1 MTAATPARTPRT
13 PPTPRAPRTPRPV
26 PGGPALAAVL
36 KAEGRLFL
44 REPGSLFW
52 ILGFPTALLV
62 ILGLIPSFRETDPD
76 LGGRR
81 VIDLYV
87 PVAVLLGMI
96 MASIQAMPP
105 VLTSYRER
113 GILRRMSTTPVRP
126 LAILGAQIALHGAAM
141 IASALIAITT
151 GRLAFGV
158 ALPFSRPGYVLTM
171 LLMIGC
177 ALALGATLAAIA
189 ATTKAATAIGSVAFL
204 LMMFTSGV
212 WLPVQAMPD
221 LLRTVVGLTP
231 FGAASQALDQAMLG
245 TWPSWSYLGI
255 MALWAAG
262 LTGAASRWFR
272 WE

>member
-1 MTAATPARTPRT
+1 MSTATAPASTRS
-13 PPTPRAPRTPRPV
+13 APGKEQ
-26 PGGPALAAVL
+26 GGKALAAVL

-52 ILGFPTALLV
+52 MLGFPTMLLV
-62 ILGLIPSFRETDPD
+62 ILGLIPSFREPSAD

-113 GILRRMSTTPVRP
+113 GILRRLSTTPVRP
-126 LAILGAQIALHGAAM
+126 MAILGAQIALHGAAM
-141 IASALIAITT
+141 IVSALLAITV
-151 GRLAFGV
+151 GHLAFGV
-158 ALPFSRPGYVLTM
+158 ALSLSQPGYILAL
-171 LLMIGC
+171 LLMTGC

-212 WLPVQAMPD
+212 WLPVQVMPD
-221 LLRTVVGLTP
+221 LLQTIVGLTP
-231 FGAASQALDQAMLG
+231 FGAASQALDRSTLG
-245 TWPSWSYLGI
+245 SWPNWQDLGI
-255 MALWAAG
+255 MAVWAAG
-262 LTGAASRWFR
+262 LTGAATRWFR

>member
-1 MTAATPARTPRT
+1 MTTAAPA
-13 PPTPRAPRTPRPV
+13 PTSARRPV
-26 PGGPALAAVL
+26 PGGPALAAVF

-44 REPGSLFW
+44 REPGNLFW
-52 ILGFPTALLV
+52 ILGFPTVLMV
-62 ILGLIPSFRETDPD
+62 ILGLIPSFREANPD

-87 PVAVLLGMI
+87 PIAVLLGMV

-113 GILRRMSTTPVRP
+113 GILRRLSTTPVRP
-126 LAILGAQIALHGAAM
+126 IAILGAQIALHGLAM
-141 IASALIAITT
+141 IASGLITITV

-171 LLMIGC
+171 LLMVGC
-177 ALALGATLAAIA
+177 ALTLGATLAAVA
-189 ATTKAATAIGSVAFL
+189 ATTKAATAIGSVVFL

-212 WLPVQAMPD
+212 WLPVQTMPD
-221 LLRTVVGLTP
+221 LLQTIVGLTP
-231 FGAASQALDQAMLG
+231 FGAASLALDQSMLG
-245 TWPSWSYLGI
+245 TWPNWSHLGI
-255 MALWAAG
+255 MTLWAAG
-262 LTGAASRWFR
+262 LTGAATRWFR

>member
-1 MTAATPARTPRT
+1 MTTAAPAPARTR
-13 PPTPRAPRTPRPV
+13 RPV
-26 PGGPALAAVL
+26 PGGPALAAVF

-52 ILGFPTALLV
+52 ILGFPTTLMV
-62 ILGLIPSFRETDPD
+62 ILGLIPSFREADPG

-87 PVAVLLGMI
+87 PIAVLLGMI

-113 GILRRMSTTPVRP
+113 GILRRLSTTPVRP

-141 IASALIAITT
+141 IVSALITITV
-151 GRLAFGV
+151 GKLAFGV
-158 ALPFSRPGYVLTM
+158 ALPFSQPGYVLSM
-171 LLMIGC
+171 LLMTAC
-177 ALALGATLAAIA
+177 ALALGATLSAIA
-189 ATTKAATAIGSVAFL
+189 ATTKAATAIGSVVFL

-212 WLPVQAMPD
+212 WLPVQTMPD
-221 LLRTVVGLTP
+221 LLQTIVTLTP
-231 FGAASQALDQAMLG
+231 FGAASQALDHAMLG
-245 TWPSWSYLGI
+245 SWPEWRHLGI

-262 LTGAASRWFR
+262 LTGAAARWFR

>member
-1 MTAATPARTPRT
+1 MPTAATATGPAPARPR
-13 PPTPRAPRTPRPV
+13 RPV

-36 KAEGRLFL
+36 RAEGRLFL

-52 ILGFPTALLV
+52 ILGFPTLLLV
-62 ILGLIPSFRETDPD
+62 ILGLIPSFREPSAD

-126 LAILGAQIALHGAAM
+126 PAILGAQIALHGAAM
-141 IASALIAITT
+141 IASALIVILV

-158 ALPFSRPGYVLTM
+158 ELPFSRPGYVLSM
-171 LLMIGC
+171 LLMTGC
-177 ALALGATLAAIA
+177 ALALGATLAAVA
-189 ATTKAATAIGSVAFL
+189 ATTKAATAIGSVAFIV
-204 LMMFTSGV
+204 MMFTSGV
-212 WLPVQAMPD
+212 WLPVQTMPD
-221 LLRTVVGLTP
+221 LLQTIVGLTP
-231 FGAASQALDQAMLG
+231 FGAASQALDQAMRG
-245 TWPSWSYLGI
+245 TWPDWSYLGI

>member
-1 MTAATPARTPRT
+1 MTTAAPAPAPAR
-13 PPTPRAPRTPRPV
+13 V
-26 PGGPALAAVL
+26 LGGPALAAVL

-52 ILGFPTALLV
+52 ILGFPTILLV
-62 ILGLIPSFRETDPD
+62 ILGLIPSFREASPE

-96 MASIQAMPP
+96 MASLQAMPP

-113 GILRRMSTTPVRP
+113 GILRRLSTTPVRP
-126 LAILGAQIALHGAAM
+126 LAILGAQFALHGAAM
-141 IASALIAITT
+141 ITSALLAITV

-158 ALPFSRPGYVLTM
+158 PLPFSQPGYLLAV
-171 LLMIGC
+171 LLMIAC
-177 ALALGATLAAIA
+177 ALALGSTLSAVA
-189 ATTKAATAIGSVAFL
+189 ATTKAATAIGSVVFI

-212 WLPVQAMPD
+212 WLPVQTMPD
-221 LLRTVVGLTP
+221 LLQTIVGLTP
-231 FGAASQALDQAMLG
+231 FGAASQAMNRAMLG
-245 TWPSWSYLGI
+245 SWPEWQHLGI

-262 LTGAASRWFR
+262 LTGAATRWFR

>member
-1 MTAATPARTPRT
+1 MSTASAPARTTR
-13 PPTPRAPRTPRPV
+13 PTG
-26 PGGPALAAVL
+26 PGGNALTAVL
-36 KAEGRLFL
+36 KAECRLFL

-52 ILGFPTALLV
+52 ILGFPTILLV
-62 ILGLIPSFRETDPD
+62 ILGLIPSFREASPD

-87 PVAVLLGMI
+87 PIAVLLGMI

-113 GILRRMSTTPVRP
+113 GILRRLSTTPVRP

-141 IASALIAITT
+141 IVSALLAITV

-158 ALPFSRPGYVLTM
+158 PLPFAQPGYVLAM
-171 LLMIGC
+171 LLMTGC
-177 ALALGATLAAIA
+177 ALALGATLSAIA
-189 ATTKAATAIGSVAFL
+189 ATTKAATAIGSVVFL
-204 LMMFTSGV
+204 VMMFTSGV

-221 LLRTVVGLTP
+221 LLRTIVGLTP
-231 FGAASQALDQAMLG
+231 FGAASQALDRSMLG
-245 TWPSWSYLGI
+245 AWPNWSHLGI

>member
-1 MTAATPARTPRT
+1 MTTAAPA
-13 PPTPRAPRTPRPV
+13 PTHAHRPV
-26 PGGPALAAVL
+26 PGGPALAAVF

-52 ILGFPTALLV
+52 MIGFPTALLV
-62 ILGLIPSFRETDPD
+62 ILGLIPSFREANPD

-87 PVAVLLGMI
+87 PIAVLLGMI

-113 GILRRMSTTPVRP
+113 GILRRLSTTPVRP
-126 LAILGAQIALHGAAM
+126 PAILGAQIALHGIAM
-141 IASALIAITT
+141 IVSSLLAITV

-158 ALPFSRPGYVLTM
+158 ALPFAQPGYILSM
-171 LLMIGC
+171 LLMIAC
-177 ALALGATLAAIA
+177 ALALGATLSAVA

-204 LMMFTSGV
+204 VMMFTSGV
-212 WLPVQAMPD
+212 WMPVQTMPD
-221 LLRTVVGLTP
+221 LLQTIVSLTP
-231 FGAASQALDQAMLG
+231 FGAASQALDRAMLG
-245 TWPSWSYLGI
+245 SWPEWQHLGI
-255 MALWAAG
+255 MVLWAAG

>member
-1 MTAATPARTPRT
+1 MTTAAPAPTRTR
-13 PPTPRAPRTPRPV
+13 RPV
-26 PGGPALAAVL
+26 PGGPALAAVF

-52 ILGFPTALLV
+52 ILGFPTVLMV
-62 ILGLIPSFRETDPD
+62 ILGLIPSFREANPD

-87 PVAVLLGMI
+87 PIAVLLGMI

-113 GILRRMSTTPVRP
+113 GILRRLSTTPVRP

-141 IASALIAITT
+141 IVSALITITV
-151 GRLAFGV
+151 GKLAFGV
-158 ALPFSRPGYVLTM
+158 ALPFSRPGYVLSM
-171 LLMIGC
+171 LLMIAC
-177 ALALGATLAAIA
+177 ALALGATLSAIA
-189 ATTKAATAIGSVAFL
+189 ATTKAATAIGSVVFL

-212 WLPVQAMPD
+212 WLPVQTMPD
-221 LLRTVVGLTP
+221 LLQTIVTLTP
-231 FGAASQALDQAMLG
+231 FGAASQALDRAMLG
-245 TWPSWSYLGI
+245 SWPAWQHLGI

>member
-1 MTAATPARTPRT
+1 MSTASAPAR
-13 PPTPRAPRTPRPV
+13 PTAGARGQGDKV
-26 PGGPALAAVL
+26 LAAVFR
-36 KAEGRLFL
+36 AEGRLFL

-52 ILGFPTALLV
+52 ILGFPTLLLV
-62 ILGLIPSFRETDPD
+62 ILGLIPSFREANPD

-113 GILRRMSTTPVRP
+113 GILRRLSTTPVRP
-126 LAILGAQIALHGAAM
+126 LSILGAQIALHGAAM
-141 IASALIAITT
+141 IVSALLAITV

-158 ALPFSRPGYVLTM
+158 ALPFGRPGYLLAM
-171 LLMIGC
+171 LLMTAC
-177 ALALGATLAAIA
+177 ALALGSTLSAIA
-189 ATTKAATAIGSVAFL
+189 ATTKAATAIGSVVFI

-212 WLPVQAMPD
+212 WLPVQTMPD
-221 LLRTVVGLTP
+221 LLQTVVGLTP
-231 FGAASQALDQAMLG
+231 FGAASQALDRSMLG
-245 TWPSWSYLGI
+245 SWPNWSHLGI

-262 LTGAASRWFR
+262 LTGAAARWFR